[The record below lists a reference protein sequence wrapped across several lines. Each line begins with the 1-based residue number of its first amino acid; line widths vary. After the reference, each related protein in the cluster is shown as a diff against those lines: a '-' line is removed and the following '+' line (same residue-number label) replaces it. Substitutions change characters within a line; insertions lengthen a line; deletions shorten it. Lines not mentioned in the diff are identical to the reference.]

1 MPKKSKTTTK
11 TTQRR
16 SLRIQRREKSAR
28 RQKSVRK
35 QQQDTTS
42 SVNKKRVK
50 SRRKAVDSGASA
62 IKAIKYVTGGGEPA
76 AAEQEE
82 EEEAEQEYT
91 GEEEA
96 AAPEE
101 EEEEEEGDH
110 RSRDYECY
118 KMSDKDLC
126 DSNTRCLWDNSWT
139 NIFTRNKCKSKLF
152 HSLKI
157 SYPAKP
163 TDFKKIIES
172 LAMLEAKSEKK
183 KLTKSEEIDL
193 RILQEFRDDY
203 VLFDNEVKS
212 SVMHKMNLQKLYDV
226 EKDYKKKQL
235 IKKELDELN
244 KTTMGRIGDF
254 LKTKEVLMFF
264 MVSLAGLL
272 TWYGIGA
279 FGKVILDQ
287 YERYAM
293 VNDTSHTT
301 QSSNNLNMLRE
312 QVNQSRVN
320 VQLSQAQTDQA
331 YAQTGYVN
339 AQTGLKN
346 AETGYVNAQTAY
358 SKMSGMENL
367 VRSGANLVNAGT
379 AWVNPIFYAGETAKE
394 VLRDKDITGNISA
407 GYGEAKGL
415 LSGLGSGLG
424 SVGSAVGSGI
434 YSLGSGIAGL
444 WSRTPSSSSS
454 A

>member
-1 MPKKSKTTTK
+1 M
-11 TTQRR
+11 
-16 SLRIQRREKSAR
+16 
-28 RQKSVRK
+28 
-35 QQQDTTS
+35 
-42 SVNKKRVK
+42 
-50 SRRKAVDSGASA
+50 
-62 IKAIKYVTGGGEPA
+62 
-76 AAEQEE
+76 
-82 EEEAEQEYT
+82 
-91 GEEEA
+91 
-96 AAPEE
+96 
-101 EEEEEEGDH
+101 
-110 RSRDYECY
+110 
-118 KMSDKDLC
+118 
-126 DSNTRCLWDNSWT
+126 
-139 NIFTRNKCKSKLF
+139 
-152 HSLKI
+152 
-157 SYPAKP
+157 
-163 TDFKKIIES
+163 
-172 LAMLEAKSEKK
+172 
-183 KLTKSEEIDL
+183 TKSEEIDL

-287 YERYAM
+287 YERYAT

-301 QSSNNLNMLRE
+301 QSSNNYNIIKAQTE
-312 QVNQSRVN
+312 QSRENVN
-320 VQLSQAQTDQA
+320 LSRAQTD
-331 YAQTGYVN
+331 YVN
-339 AQTGLKN
+339 AQTGHVRAQTGLKE
-346 AETGYVNAQTAY
+346 AETAY

-379 AWVNPIFYAGETAKE
+379 AWVNPVFYAGETAKE
-394 VLRDKDITGNISA
+394 VLRDKDITRNISA

-424 SVGSAVGSGI
+424 AVGSAVGSGI

-444 WSRTPSSSSS
+444 WSRTPSSS